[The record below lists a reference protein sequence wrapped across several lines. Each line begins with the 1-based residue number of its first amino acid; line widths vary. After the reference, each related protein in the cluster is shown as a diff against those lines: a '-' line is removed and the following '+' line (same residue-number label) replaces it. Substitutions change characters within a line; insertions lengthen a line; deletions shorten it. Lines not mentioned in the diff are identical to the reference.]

1 MPEPKPFSGLAMS
14 ALRPSAAT
22 VSACMIAFCAPSGKP
37 SKALRAALIHEIGR
51 VSLLLIG
58 HGGKYG
64 TMRQGGGI
72 LVAQKSAYPT
82 IRAQQNLGRPNPSFS
97 CCFLKVVTHPLK
109 ATCDLV
115 LCFGCSCWPKFT
127 TLEFAKD
134 HFKSFIKIVI
144 GFARRPI
151 RVKVYYQR
159 TGFVR
164 RHSEVRHE
172 LLTDLFCV

>member
-1 MPEPKPFSGLAMS
+1 MFGDNFSSSTSCSRWLHETEP
-14 ALRPSAAT
+14 
-22 VSACMIAFCAPSGKP
+22 
-37 SKALRAALIHEIGR
+37 GR
-51 VSLLLIG
+51 LD
-58 HGGKYG
+58 
-64 TMRQGGGI
+64 Q
-72 LVAQKSAYPT
+72 P
-82 IRAQQNLGRPNPSFS
+82 PS
-97 CCFLKVVTHPLK
+97 CCFLKVATHPLK

-134 HFKSFIKIVI
+134 YFKSFIKIVI

-172 LLTDLFCV
+172 LFTDLFASSFVDFLSVREVCF